1 MLRVS
6 RTYTHTYVLTVP
18 MSQHHLIMHVHHLLL
33 SLSLSL
39 SLSIIFSHVSSS
51 SPLSLSILSLTSV
64 PPPSSHLPA
73 ALPSH
78 PCLPSYSFLK
88 TFGPFPLLSPILPSL
103 LLPLLT
109 HLAPPPSHLH
119 NDGEP
124 GPERLDPARWRK
136 APAESALPL
145 TGRIHLLSLC
155 MAKGE
160 R

>member
-18 MSQHHLIMHVHHLLL
+18 MSQHHLIMHVHHLL
-33 SLSLSL
+33 SLSSP
-39 SLSIIFSHVSSS
+39 SIIFSHVSSS

-103 LLPLLT
+103 LLPLSPTLLRLLPISTTMESQCQKGLT
-109 HLAPPPSHLH
+109 Q
-119 NDGEP
+119 P
-124 GPERLDPARWRK
+124 GG
-136 APAESALPL
+136 
-145 TGRIHLLSLC
+145 GRHLLSQQFH
-155 MAKGE
+155 
-160 R
+160 